1 MLLRVLAVLAAS
13 LALAG
18 PAVAQP
24 VGPGDPAAFVA
35 DLFKTPPD
43 LEAPG
48 EETPDAPPVADET
61 PIYASSL
68 HALMVVD
75 SARENNYLDFDWVW
89 GGQDLPQATNL
100 RIEVVN
106 RTEAAA
112 RVRVTFR
119 NYGEARE
126 RLIDMVVEDGRWA
139 IEDVYM
145 KTPEKEWLSRRLVA
159 NPQD

>member
-13 LALAG
+13 LTLAG

-35 DLFKTPPD
+35 DLFKAPD
-43 LEAPG
+43 PEPPG
-48 EETPDAPPVADET
+48 EEAPDAPPVADEA

-68 HALMVVD
+68 HALMVID

-100 RIEVVN
+100 KIKVIN
-106 RTEAAA
+106 RTEATAQ
-112 RVRVTFR
+112 VRVTFR
-119 NYGEARE
+119 NYSEARE
-126 RLIDMVVEDGRWA
+126 RLIDMVVEDGRWV